1 MNIFVKPNVVSQI
14 IYMEMYLVDFMNATI
29 YIQIKTV
36 QVKDAIFMLIV
47 RLLLLSIVFVIF
59 KSNHFGKHMEN
70 NFIVN
75 WHTNIWKFVW

>member
-1 MNIFVKPNVVSQI
+1 MKFFVKSNVVSLI

-36 QVKDAIFMLIV
+36 QVKDAIFILIV
-47 RLLLLSIVFVIF
+47 QLLLLSIVFVIF
-59 KSNHFGKHMEN
+59 KSNNFGKHMEN

-75 WHTNIWKFVW
+75 WHTDIWKFVW